1 MMLLRFMELATHA
14 DPMTDPPAPVEQ
26 PAIIPAVDQGMSISL
41 ALTITIVS
49 LIVVGASS
57 YAVIAAGL
65 SAAMTRVFAVASL
78 LALAALVYGLIELLL
93 AVIATSAERRRQ
105 AREVTERRQGER
117 ARKPQQ

>member
-1 MMLLRFMELATHA
+1 MMLLPSMELATHA
-14 DPMTDPPAPVEQ
+14 DPMTDPSTSAEQ
-26 PAIIPAVDQGMSISL
+26 PATIPAVDEGMSIPL

-93 AVIATSAERRRQ
+93 AVIATSAERRRK

-117 ARKPQQ
+117 ARKPKQ